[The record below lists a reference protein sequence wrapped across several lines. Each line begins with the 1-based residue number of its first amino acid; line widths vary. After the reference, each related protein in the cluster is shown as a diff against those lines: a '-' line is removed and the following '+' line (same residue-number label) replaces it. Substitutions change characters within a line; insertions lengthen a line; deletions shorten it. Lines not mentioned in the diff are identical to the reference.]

1 MLEFLRIQG
10 LALIDTME
18 LEFTPGMNVLTGET
32 GAGKSFIL
40 KSLNFLLGEKMSVD
54 MIRQGHEKAQVEA
67 IFIKNGEELLLRRE
81 LMADTGRSRLYIN
94 GVLSSQDAVRQLRD
108 ELIIHTSQHGQQK
121 LLQSSYQA
129 KLVDAMLPKIPHEER
144 DLLHERNE
152 LLTQLQKITEQRTLL
167 QEKYDKL
174 AEKRDLL
181 EMQQHEIDKVA
192 PEPGEEDK
200 LENLRSEARL
210 ASTMAADYEK
220 ALQLLHGDDNEG
232 LISILGQFERTLENI
247 CSYEPKIQEDLESVA
262 ALRQALPNLESR
274 LRKAPEASSLDM
286 DALEARLYALS
297 QLKRKLHRSL
307 DEILQL
313 RQEIDANISFLDS
326 CSLDITQLARQEDA
340 HKEKLKVLLS
350 KIIPLRRK
358 EAKMLT
364 EKLEVALQ
372 GLGFSK
378 DLQIIA
384 DFAPYDIWQG
394 IQDEK
399 ARLLWAPN
407 PGQAPQPLDKIASGG
422 ELSRFL
428 LALVSINT
436 DHEHATYIFD
446 EVDAGIGGITLNMV
460 ADRLKQL
467 ASQRQMLLI
476 THWPQ
481 LAANANSHFFIS
493 KHEAQ
498 GSTLTQ
504 CQRLDSEARVQ
515 ELARMAGGG
524 EQGQHLAKTLSSPS
538 QPASRQNS
546 LL

>member
-10 LALIDTME
+10 LALIDSME
-18 LEFTPGMNVLTGET
+18 LEFAPGMNVLTGET
-32 GAGKSFIL
+32 GAGKSFII

-67 IFIKNGEELLLRRE
+67 IFIKDDEELFLRRE

-94 GVLSSQDAVRQLRD
+94 DVLSSQETVRQLRD

-121 LLQSSYQA
+121 LLQTSYQA
-129 KLVDAMLPKIPHEER
+129 KLVDATLPKTALTEP
-144 DLLHERNE
+144 DLLQERQE
-152 LLTQLQKITEQRTLL
+152 LLAQLQKTTEQRTLL
-167 QEKYDKL
+167 QEKYNKL
-174 AEKRDLL
+174 AERRDLL
-181 EMQQHEIDKVA
+181 EMQQHEIDKIA
-192 PEPGEEDK
+192 PEAGEEDR

-210 ASTMAADYEK
+210 ASSMAADYER
-220 ALQLLHGDDNEG
+220 ALHLLHGDDTAG
-232 LISILGQFERTLENI
+232 LIEILGHFERTLEKI
-247 CSYEPKIQEDLESVA
+247 CAYEPKILEDLESVS

-274 LRKAPEASSLDM
+274 LRKAPEASNLDM
-286 DALEARLYALS
+286 DALESRLYALS
-297 QLKRKLHRSL
+297 QLKRKLNRSL
-307 DEILQL
+307 EEILQL

-326 CSLDITQLARQEDA
+326 CGLDIAQLTREEAEL
-340 HKEKLKVLLS
+340 KEKLKVLLE
-350 KIIPLRRK
+350 KIIPLRRSGAK
-358 EAKMLT
+358 ELT
-364 EKLEVALQ
+364 GNLEVALQ

-384 DFAPYDIWQG
+384 DFVPYTLWDDL
-394 IQDEK
+394 QDEK

-436 DHEHATYIFD
+436 DYEHATYIFD
-446 EVDAGIGGITLNMV
+446 EVDAGIGGMTLNMV

-467 ASQRQMLLI
+467 ANQRQMLLI

-481 LAANANSHFFIS
+481 LAAHANSHFFIS
-493 KHEAQ
+493 KHEAE

-504 CQRLDSEARVQ
+504 CQKLDTEARMQ
-515 ELARMAGGG
+515 ELTRMAGGG
-524 EQGQHLAKTLSSPS
+524 EQGQHLAKTLSNPS
-538 QPASRQNS
+538 QPTTKQNT